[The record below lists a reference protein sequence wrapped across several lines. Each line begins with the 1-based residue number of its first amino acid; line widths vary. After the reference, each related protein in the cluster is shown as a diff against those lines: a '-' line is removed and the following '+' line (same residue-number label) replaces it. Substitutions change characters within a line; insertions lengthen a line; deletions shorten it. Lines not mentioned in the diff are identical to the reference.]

1 MPGDEI
7 VLYGTELSGHAHR
20 VALLLR
26 ALDLP
31 YRFEVADAM
40 RRKSTEF
47 RTSILSVKY
56 RSCGMEMCCWPTATP
71 SWSIW

>member
-1 MPGDEI
+1 MSGDEM

-31 YRFEVADAM
+31 YRFEVADAT
-40 RRKSTEF
+40 RRNSEP
-47 RTSILSVKY
+47 SILSAKY
-56 RSCGMEMCCWPTATP
+56 RSCGTLMCCWPTATP

>member
-1 MPGDEI
+1 MPRDEI

-31 YRFEVADAM
+31 YRFEVADAT
-40 RRKSTEF
+40 RRKSAEL
-47 RTSILSVKY
+47 RTSLLSAKY
-56 RSCGMEMCCWPTATP
+56 RPCGTLMCY
-71 SWSIW
+71 